1 MSKQGIVAAGI
12 GILVGLIAGYWYYS
26 AIGCASGSCSIT
38 SNPVN
43 STLYGGL
50 IGGLIG
56 SFFEKKRTK

>member
-1 MSKQGIVAAGI
+1 
-12 GILVGLIAGYWYYS
+12 LVGLVAGYWYYS